1 MDPVDRTPTEAVDY
15 AALSLLYGT
24 LLSGAAVASRG
35 RAPIERA
42 ELPTMAAATFALSKL
57 VVHEK
62 VETWVR
68 RPFVAEDTPEGRRP
82 KGRRLRYAIGE
93 LLSCTRCTGAWSAL
107 ALTALRL
114 QAPTAART
122 VTTVLAVS
130 AGNDFLHSAFA
141 LLGAQAN
148 TQQQVAEEPERFAP
162 ARVAA

>member
-1 MDPVDRTPTEAVDY
+1 VDPVDRTPTEAVDY
-15 AALSLLYGT
+15 AALSLAYAALLGT
-24 LLSGAAVASRG
+24 AAASARG
-35 RAPIERA
+35 RPAIERA
-42 ELPTMAAATFALSKL
+42 ELPALAAATFALSKL

-68 RPFVAEDTPEGRRP
+68 APFVEEDTPEGRRP
-82 KGRRLRYAIGE
+82 KGRRLRYAVGE

-114 QAPTAART
+114 GSPAASRT

>member
-1 MDPVDRTPTEAVDY
+1 MDPVQRTPTEPADY
-15 AALSLLYGT
+15 AALSLTYAT
-24 LLSGAAVASRG
+24 LLGGAAAAARG

-42 ELPTMAAATFALSKL
+42 EMPAMAAATFALSKL

-68 RPFVAEDTPEGRRP
+68 APFLEEDTPDGRRP

-114 QAPTAART
+114 YAPGPART

-141 LLGAQAN
+141 LLGAEAN
-148 TQQQVAEEPERFAP
+148 TQQQVAEEPERFAA

>member
-1 MDPVDRTPTEAVDY
+1 VEPVDRTPTEAVDY

-24 LLSGAAVASRG
+24 LLGTAAVTARG
-35 RAPIERA
+35 RTPIERA
-42 ELPTMAAATFALSKL
+42 ELPTLAAATFALSKL

-68 RPFVAEDTPEGRRP
+68 SPFLEEDDAEGRRP

-93 LLSCTRCTGAWSAL
+93 LLSCTRCTGAWGAL

-114 QAPTAART
+114 QAPAAGRT

-148 TQQQVAEEPERFAP
+148 TQQQVAEAPERFSP